1 MATYLSKILL
11 WVCLVLFALPASVV
25 KADLI
30 NGGFDSP
37 GGDQPA
43 QGLGVNS
50 TFITG
55 WLTVPGYEGTFTGA
69 VEYFHDRS
77 QDPGGYSVELGFYDG
92 STGLQQTFSTS
103 LNQVYFVTFWLA
115 TDPFNGS
122 SPGRLRVS
130 AGGTSMDYTAPL
142 PTGSRCGNGL
152 ATTVFL
158 LHFRLEWIDHPPL
171 SKPPQPSWCL
181 AGDRY
186 NQRDRCP
193 RALLLDVDA
202 GRRHGD
208 RAGLLVA
215 SAGGVVRRF
224 WRLAGSLPPVLR
236 SVSQSS

>member
-55 WLTVPGYEGTFTGA
+55 WLTVPGYDGTFTGA

-142 PTGSRCGNGL
+142 PTGSAAAMGWQQRSFFFTSDGSGSTTLLFQNLPSPHGAWPAIDTISVTAVPEPSSLTLTLVGATVIGL
-152 ATTVFL
+152 GFWW
-158 LHFRLEWIDHPPL
+158 R
-171 SKPPQPSWCL
+171 
-181 AGDRY
+181 
-186 NQRDRCP
+186 QRG
-193 RALLLDVDA
+193 ALVADS
-202 GRRHGD
+202 GRR
-208 RAGLLVA
+208 
-215 SAGGVVRRF
+215 
-224 WRLAGSLPPVLR
+224 W
-236 SVSQSS
+236 